1 MKWRDWD
8 KIREENHRKTVLLLF
23 IRSPKMQKP
32 KNPTVIETI
41 LPKLRPN
48 RHIFETTVRLK
59 PRRLGFL
66 SSSLKRKTD
75 TGYPLPVQTTT
86 INPGRPVAN

>member
-8 KIREENHRKTVLLLF
+8 KIREENHRKIVLLLY
-23 IRSPKMQKP
+23 IRSGMQKH
-32 KNPTVIETI
+32 KNVFHCFSASQA
-41 LPKLRPN
+41 PN
-48 RHIFETTVRLK
+48 RHTFETTVRLK

-75 TGYPLPVQTTT
+75 AGYPLPVQTTT
-86 INPGRPVAN
+86 INAGPTVTN

>member
-8 KIREENHRKTVLLLF
+8 KIREENDRKTVLLLF

-32 KNPTVIETI
+32 KKPTVIETI

-86 INPGRPVAN
+86 INPG